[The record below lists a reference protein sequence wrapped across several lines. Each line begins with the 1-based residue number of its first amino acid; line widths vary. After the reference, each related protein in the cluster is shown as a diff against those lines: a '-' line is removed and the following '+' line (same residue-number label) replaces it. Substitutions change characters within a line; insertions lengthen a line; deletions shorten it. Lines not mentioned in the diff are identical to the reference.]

1 MEQISL
7 TVLHPVGL
15 HARPAT
21 LFVETAKRFQ
31 STVKVRKGEKE
42 VNAKSIL
49 SVLSLGVKMNDEI
62 ILTAEGTDEEAVLQ
76 AMKELILSN
85 FGEGETENA

>member
-7 TVLHPVGL
+7 TVRHPVGL

-31 STVKVRKGEKE
+31 SAVKVRKGEKE

-62 ILTAEGTDEEAVLQ
+62 ILTAEGIDEEAVLQ
-76 AMKELILSN
+76 AMKELISSN
-85 FGEGETENA
+85 FGEGEAESA

>member
-1 MEQISL
+1 MQQITL
-7 TVLHPVGL
+7 TIRHPVGL

-31 STVKVRKGEKE
+31 STVRVRKGEKE

-49 SVLSLGVKMNDEI
+49 SVLSLGVKMDDEI
-62 ILTAEGTDEEAVLQ
+62 MLTAEGTDEEAVLQ
-76 AMKELILSN
+76 AMKDLVNGN
-85 FGEGETENA
+85 FGEGESEKA